1 MIKNRYFMLGLG
13 VGLIIGAL
21 LLQIMMIGQGQPRN
35 LSTIEQVQQAAAEL
49 NLKVVKNTEE
59 LLTEDEWKAKSQDA
73 VLSDEEDGK
82 AATTLDPNEP
92 ATPESPLTP
101 DTPQEPEGKT
111 DSNASKADEQ
121 KTNSPDSPKSPDQPE
136 PAVVEYRIRS
146 GATLSNVASGLKKA
160 GVISDESAFI
170 KKASAKGVNRK
181 LQVGTYK
188 FTVGE
193 DFDSIISK
201 ITLKSAGK

>member
-1 MIKNRYFMLGLG
+1 MIKNRHFMLGLG

-21 LLQIMMIGQGQPRN
+21 LLQVMMIGQGQPRN
-35 LSTIEQVQQAAAEL
+35 LSTMEQVQQAAAEL

-59 LLTEDEWKAKSQDA
+59 LLTEEEWKAKSQDA
-73 VLSDEEDGK
+73 ALSNGEDEKE
-82 AATTLDPNEP
+82 ASTLDPNEP

-101 DTPQEPEGKT
+101 TSPQEPEGEI
-111 DSNASKADEQ
+111 DSNVSKPDE
-121 KTNSPDSPKSPDQPE
+121 KKITSPDSPNSPDEPE
-136 PAVVEYRIRS
+136 PVVVEYKIRS

-181 LQVGTYK
+181 LQVGTYN
-188 FTVGE
+188 FTIGE
-193 DFDSIISK
+193 DFNSIISK
-201 ITLKSAGK
+201 ITLKSSGK